1 MALPPTI
8 FMRLLAL
15 SWSGSCE
22 RCPHR
27 WTPIYQVCIGEDAV
41 RYRFVECKRDRAA
54 LQGSLS
60 SHLSAPSRA
69 TISLMLM
76 NGTLHFRMLQRSRK
90 RAHKACR
97 TCIGAE
103 ATRNQLV
110 VQALLGGVDPLGLAS
125 CPGEATWGTSSIFCK
140 RWAIHAD
147 YLLCMLA
154 RSMSR
159 WLAMTSQSNPHHA
172 WSSQSW

>member
-41 RYRFVECKRDRAA
+41 RYRFVECTRYRAA
-54 LQGSLS
+54 LQGALS

-90 RAHKACR
+90 REHKACR

-103 ATRNQLV
+103 AHKKPTCWAGTAGRGGPIGPGKLPRRGD
-110 VQALLGGVDPLGLAS
+110 LGDVKYILQEVGHS
-125 CPGEATWGTSSIFCK
+125 C
-140 RWAIHAD
+140 
-147 YLLCMLA
+147 
-154 RSMSR
+154 
-159 WLAMTSQSNPHHA
+159 
-172 WSSQSW
+172 